1 MGYRSSQRLPEKP
14 VVRDLILLGLIVGAL
29 PLMVFRPFFGLC
41 AYAWL
46 AFMRPQDMAWGITRS
61 LPLSQWVG
69 IALVVGL
76 ILSVCLGR
84 ERVATIKVQTVLMAL
99 LCGWI
104 GLSVLTALAPH
115 LSDHSFG
122 LYWKSI
128 CLSIL
133 ITGLVHDR
141 FRLRAFLIV
150 VAFCLGFL
158 GAKFG
163 IFGLLRGGARFHHG
177 PGGFMTDNNSFALVL
192 NMTLPLLVAI
202 AMVEKKKILRY
213 TAIGMAVLS
222 LLTIVF
228 TFSRGGFV
236 TLALVAPLLVWRS
249 KHRAAVMAVLA
260 IGLCVLFYTSSGAF
274 KEDYVERA
282 TSITDYEQDGSAKG
296 RLNAWEAAWGV
307 IQDYPVFGVGPNNF
321 QVVYDRYSPAP
332 GRFRV
337 HHNAYLQIASESG
350 VPALLLF
357 LAAIGV
363 TLWRLQRLR
372 AYLGRT
378 DRAELAW
385 AGVYARMLQIS
396 VLAYCLGSMF
406 LNTAYTELIYALIG
420 LSVALEVVAHKQ
432 AESPETASI
441 EEARD
446 AEAELPWWKRPQPAR
461 PMPAP
466 AGVAARSA
474 SGVSGIASR
483 GGAA

>member
-1 MGYRSSQRLPEKP
+1 M
-14 VVRDLILLGLIVGAL
+14 RDLILLGLIVGAL

-46 AFMRPQDMAWGITRS
+46 AFLRPQDMAWGITRT

-69 IALVVGL
+69 LALAFGL
-76 ILSVCLGR
+76 LLAVLTGK
-84 ERVATIKVQTVLMAL
+84 ERLATIKVQTVLLAL

-104 GLSVLTALAPH
+104 GLSVLTALSPH

-128 CLSIL
+128 VLSVL

-141 FRLRAFLIV
+141 FRLRAFVIV

-163 IFGLLRGGARFHHG
+163 VFGLLRGGARFYHG
-177 PGGFMTDNNSFALVL
+177 PGGFMSDNNSFALVL
-192 NMTLPLLVAI
+192 NMTLPLLVGI
-202 AMVEKKKILRY
+202 AMVEKRKILRF

-222 LLTIVF
+222 LLTIFF
-228 TFSRGGFV
+228 TFSRGGFL

-249 KHRAAVMAVLA
+249 RHRVLVMAVLA
-260 IGLCVLFYTSSGAF
+260 IGFSVLFYTSSGAF
-274 KEDYVERA
+274 KEDYMERA
-282 TSITDYEQDGSAKG
+282 SSITEFEADGSARG

-321 QVVYDRYSPAP
+321 QVVFRRYSPEP
-332 GRFRV
+332 DRFRV
-337 HHNAYLQIASESG
+337 AHNAYLQIASESG

-372 AYLGRT
+372 AYLVRDLGPVRT
-378 DRAELAW
+378 AEVAW
-385 AGVYARMLQIS
+385 AEIFARMLQIS
-396 VLAYCLGSMF
+396 ILAYLVGSMF
-406 LNTAYTELIYALIG
+406 LNTAYTELIYTLIG
-420 LSVALEVVAHKQ
+420 LSVALEVVARKQ
-432 AESPETASI
+432 AEGPVSEAS
-441 EEARD
+441 EAAPAQD
-446 AEAELPWWKRPQPAR
+446 TGLPWWKQPRPASALASHSGTRPAAST
-461 PMPAP
+461 PSI
-466 AGVAARSA
+466 GSLGRSA
-474 SGVSGIASR
+474 
-483 GGAA
+483 

>member
-1 MGYRSSQRLPEKP
+1 M
-14 VVRDLILLGLIVGAL
+14 RDLILLGLIVGAL
-29 PLMVFRPFFGLC
+29 PLIVFRPFFGLC

-46 AFMRPQDMAWGITRS
+46 AFMRPQDMAWGITRT

-69 IALVVGL
+69 LALACGL
-76 ILSVCLGR
+76 LLAVCLGK
-84 ERVATIKVQTVLMAL
+84 ERLATIKAQTVLMVL

-128 CLSIL
+128 FLSVL

-141 FRLRAFLIV
+141 LRLRVFLIV

-163 IFGLLRGGARFHHG
+163 VFGLVRGGARFYHG
-177 PGGFMTDNNSFALVL
+177 PGGFMSDNNSFALVL
-192 NMTLPLLVAI
+192 NMTLPLLVGI
-202 AMVEKKKILRY
+202 AMVEKQKILRF

-222 LLTIVF
+222 LLTIFF
-228 TFSRGGFV
+228 TFSRGGFL

-249 KHRAAVMAVLA
+249 KHRLAVMAILA
-260 IGLCVLFYTSSGAF
+260 IGFSVLFYTSSGAF

-282 TSITDYEQDGSAKG
+282 TSITEFEADGSARG
-296 RLNAWEAAWGV
+296 RLNAWETAWGV

-321 QVVYDRYSPAP
+321 QVVFRRYSPEP
-332 GRFRV
+332 DRFRV
-337 HHNAYLQIASESG
+337 AHNAYLQIASESG

-372 AYLGRT
+372 AYLVRDLGPVRT
-378 DRAELAW
+378 AEVAW
-385 AGVYARMLQIS
+385 AEVYARMLQIS
-396 VLAYCLGSMF
+396 VLAYMVGSMF
-406 LNTAYTELIYALIG
+406 LNTAYTELIYTLIG
-420 LSVALEVVAHKQ
+420 LSVALEVVARKQ
-432 AESPETASI
+432 AESPEKA
-441 EEARD
+441 AAMPAQD
-446 AEAELPWWKRPQPAR
+446 ADLPWWKRPQPQLQPKPAA
-461 PMPAP
+461 AP
-466 AGVAARSA
+466 ASHSGTTRPATASAPSVGSLGRSA
-474 SGVSGIASR
+474 
-483 GGAA
+483 